1 LPISSCGGQ
10 DAAACRKVSVAA
22 TDLHRQNRAPI
33 AADSSSAPHPDRR
46 GALRVTPRELRATGS
61 LAAIFAMRLLGLF
74 MIYPVFA
81 GYAGH
86 LRGATPQ
93 TIGLALGIYGLAQG
107 LLQIPFGLL
116 SDRIGRKTVIAAG
129 LVLFGIGS
137 VVAALAT
144 TIDGMIL
151 GRVLQGTG
159 AVGSAVLALVA
170 DLTREEVRTR
180 AMAIVGM
187 TIGLSFLLAI
197 VLGPLIAAAAGVPA
211 IFWLTAALAVVG
223 IAITVGV
230 VPVPARL
237 VRHGDAEAVPTLLA
251 RVVSDRELLRL
262 DFAIFALHAILTASF
277 LAVPVLLARSLHI
290 SGGRAWL
297 VYLPVL
303 IVSVAFMV
311 PAIIVA
317 EKRARMK
324 EVFVAAI
331 AVLAASLAALGFAGR
346 MAPVTVAALVGFFT
360 AFNVMEAMLPSLV
373 TKTAPAGAKGTAT
386 GVYSSAQFLGI
397 FVGGVAGGWALAAGG
412 VRGVFAFAVVAA
424 LLWLLVALT
433 MRRPG
438 SYSSYLAPLGGAAGH
453 EAGALAAR
461 LAAVPGVVEAAVAL
475 EEGVVHLKIDRR
487 RFDPAAVA
495 RIVGG

>member
-1 LPISSCGGQ
+1 M
-10 DAAACRKVSVAA
+10 
-22 TDLHRQNRAPI
+22 
-33 AADSSSAPHPDRR
+33 
-46 GALRVTPRELRATGS
+46 TPRELRATGS

-86 LRGATPQ
+86 LQGATPE
-93 TIGLALGIYGLAQG
+93 TIGLALGAYGLTQG

-116 SDRIGRKTVIAAG
+116 SDRVGRKAVIAGG

-151 GRVLQGTG
+151 GRILQGTG
-159 AVGSAVLALVA
+159 AVGSAILASVA

-180 AMAIVGM
+180 AMAMIGM
-187 TIGLSFLLAI
+187 TIGFSFVAAI
-197 VLGPLIAAAAGVPA
+197 VIGPLVAAAAGVPA
-211 IFWLTAALAVVG
+211 IFWLTALLAVVG
-223 IAITVGV
+223 IAIAGFA
-230 VPVPARL
+230 VPTPPRL
-237 VRHGDAEAVPTLLA
+237 VRRGDAETVPALLG
-251 RVVSDRELLRL
+251 RVLVDGELLRL
-262 DFAIFALHAILTASF
+262 NFAIFALHAILTASF
-277 LAVPVLLARSLHI
+277 LAVPALVARTLHLANERD
-290 SGGRAWL
+290 WL

-303 IVSVAFMV
+303 AASVVLMV

-317 EKRARMK
+317 EKRQRMK
-324 EVFVAAI
+324 EIFVAAI
-331 AVLAASLAALGFAGR
+331 ILLTASVTALWLIGQFAVVLLAALI
-346 MAPVTVAALVGFFT
+346 GFFT
-360 AFNVMEAMLPSLV
+360 AFNVMEALLPSLV

-386 GVYSSAQFLGI
+386 GVYSSGQFLGI
-397 FVGGVAGGWALAAGG
+397 FVGGAIGGWALAAGG
-412 VRGVFAFAVVAA
+412 PRGVFAAAVVLA
-424 LLWLLVALT
+424 LVWLLVALT

-438 SYSSYLAPLGGAAGH
+438 AYSSYLAPLRTTERG

-461 LAAVPGVVEAAVAL
+461 LAAVPGVVEAALAFD
-475 EEGVVHLKIDRR
+475 EGVVHLKIDRH